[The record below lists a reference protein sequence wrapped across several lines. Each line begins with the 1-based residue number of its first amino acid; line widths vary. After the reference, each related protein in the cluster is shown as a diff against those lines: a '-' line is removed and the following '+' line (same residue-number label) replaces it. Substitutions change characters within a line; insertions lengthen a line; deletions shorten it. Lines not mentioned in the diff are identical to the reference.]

1 MISKNTQ
8 HTLSLLNQWLKPH
21 ESLLDIGCDKADI
34 AHHLQKAGHSQIF
47 NIDFVDTR
55 QYHTTHFSLY
65 DGVHI
70 PLPDKSVD
78 WVSLNFVLHHVDNQ
92 KKPLLLAE
100 VKRVCKGH
108 VFILEDTPSNPL
120 DWCISHLHGHYH
132 RFKINST
139 EGFGFFSQ
147 KGWET
152 YLQTHGFQIVAS
164 QRLSR
169 FCRNRKEPY
178 ARSLFVL
185 KV

>member
-8 HTLSLLNQWLKPH
+8 HTLSLLNQWLKPN
-21 ESLLDIGCDKADI
+21 ESLLDIGCDNADI
-34 AHHLQKAGHSQIF
+34 SHHLQKAGHSPIF

-55 QYHTTHFSLY
+55 QYPTAHFSLY

-70 PLPDKSVD
+70 PLPNKSVD
-78 WVSLNFVLHHVDNQ
+78 WVSLNFVLHHVDNK
-92 KKPLLLAE
+92 KKPLLLNE

-108 VFILEDTPSNPL
+108 VFILEDTPRNPI

-132 RFKINST
+132 RYKIKSP

-147 KGWET
+147 KGWES
-152 YLQTHGFQIVAS
+152 YLQVQGFKIIAS
-164 QRLSR
+164 EALSR